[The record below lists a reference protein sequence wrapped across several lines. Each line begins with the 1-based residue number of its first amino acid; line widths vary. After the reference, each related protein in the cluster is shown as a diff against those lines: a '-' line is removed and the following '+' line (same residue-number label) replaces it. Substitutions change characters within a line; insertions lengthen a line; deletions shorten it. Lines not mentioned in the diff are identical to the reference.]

1 MYLTKLMFQCPCSL
15 CVHVAGQNGQC
26 ALRQEFK
33 KDLQEKGRELGQ
45 INSYEVDMYIDELE
59 VPLEEANINLDHKY
73 VYTLE

>member
-1 MYLTKLMFQCPCSL
+1 MFQCPCSL
-15 CVHVAGQNGQC
+15 CVHVAGQSGQC

-45 INSYEVDMYIDELE
+45 INSYEVDVSIDTSRK

-73 VYTLE
+73 VYVTVCC